1 MPVGDRQAMSRPP
14 QLSSLDFLE
23 GGGEAG
29 ALIRAY
35 DWTSTPLGRPE
46 TWPQPL
52 RTAVRLLLSTRH
64 PMLLLWGH
72 ELIQF
77 YNDAFSASL
86 GPERHPAAIGQRGR
100 DCWAE
105 TWPVVGPQ
113 IEQVMSG
120 GESTWHENQLV
131 PITRNGQV
139 DEVYW
144 TYSFSPIDDETAPHG
159 VGGVLVVCTE
169 TTQAVLASRRSGAEA
184 ENWRHIFEQS
194 PSFMSILRGPDYV
207 HEYVNA
213 AHRRIFNSADWIG
226 RPLDEA
232 FPDIVDQGFIELL
245 DQVYETGEHLVFA
258 ATPVRF
264 RRTPDASEQTRY
276 LDFIF
281 QPLKDDQG
289 TVTGI
294 VCEGFDVT
302 DAIAAVRS
310 LRESEQRL
318 RLATEAAEV
327 GLWDL
332 DVATGVIVCPPRV
345 KAMFGL
351 APNAVI
357 SRSDLRIGIH
367 PDDRQR
373 VSAALAA
380 ALDPNKRALFDCE
393 YRAIGRDGAMRWLA
407 VKGRGIFN
415 SDGVCERMIG
425 VALDVT
431 SRKTAETHLRLM
443 VNELNHRVKNSLAIV
458 QAIAAQTLRSENVPD
473 HVRESLTDRLMAL
486 SKAHDVLTDE
496 KWSGAGLHE
505 LAQQAATPYGADDG
519 ERFVVSGPPVNL
531 PPKTAIAVALA
542 FHELATN
549 AAKYGALSVPD
560 GQVRV
565 SWRTSRPKGEP
576 RRLHLTWQEVG
587 GPPVVE
593 PQNTGFGARLITR
606 GLAAELQ
613 GEVKLTFP
621 PTGVVCTIDAPING
635 EGA

>member
-1 MPVGDRQAMSRPP
+1 MSRPP
-14 QLSSLDFLE
+14 QPSSLDFLE
-23 GGGEAG
+23 GGGETG

-35 DWTSTPLGRPE
+35 DWTTTPLGGPE
-46 TWPQPL
+46 TWPQSL

-64 PMLLLWGH
+64 PMFLYWGP

-77 YNDAFSASL
+77 YNDAYSASL
-86 GPERHPAAIGQRGR
+86 GAERHPGAIGQRGK

-105 TWPVVGPQ
+105 IWSVIGPE

-120 GESTWHENQLV
+120 GEATWHENQLV
-131 PITRNGQV
+131 PITRNGHV

-144 TYSFSPIDDETAPHG
+144 TYSFSPMDDEAAPHG

-169 TTQAVLASRRSGAEA
+169 TTQAVLANRRSGAEA
-184 ENWRHIFEQS
+184 EGWRHIFEQA
-194 PSFMSILRGPDYV
+194 PSFMSILRGPDHV

-213 AHRRIFNSADWIG
+213 AHRQLFNSADWIG
-226 RPLDEA
+226 KPLREA
-232 FPDIVDQGFIELL
+232 FPDILGQGFDELL
-245 DQVYETGEHLVFA
+245 DQVYATGEHLVFA

-264 RRTPDASEQTRY
+264 RRSPEGPEETRY
-276 LDFIF
+276 LDFIY
-281 QPLKDDQG
+281 QPLKDENG
-289 TVTGI
+289 AVTGI
-294 VCEGFDVT
+294 FCEGFDVT
-302 DAIAAVRS
+302 DTIQATRS
-310 LRESEQRL
+310 LRDSEHRL
-318 RLATEAAEV
+318 RLATDAAEV

-332 DVATGVIVCPPRV
+332 DVTTGVIVCPPRV

-367 PDDRQR
+367 PDDRAR

-380 ALDPNKRALFDCE
+380 ALDPDKRALFDCE

-407 VKGRGIFN
+407 VKGRGLFN
-415 SDGVCERMIG
+415 EDGVCERMMG

-458 QAIAAQTLRSENVPD
+458 QAIAAQTLRSENVPET
-473 HVRESLTDRLMAL
+473 VREALTDRLMAL

-505 LAQQAATPYGADDG
+505 LAHQAATPYGADDG

-593 PQNTGFGARLITR
+593 PKTTGFGARLITK
-606 GLAAELQ
+606 GLAAELN

-621 PTGVVCTIDAPING
+621 EAGVVCTIDAVIG
-635 EGA
+635 GDGS